1 VEWIQQGF
9 NLLKAH
15 ANFEMDYLLPKLS
28 EDWAGFQPKYATYQD
43 VASYSC
49 HLRKRLTSYYDF
61 NAVIPEDLSSFWT
74 EYSERAILP
83 TALAM
88 LGVSCGSLETRSRRH
103 IHQILQWIGGTVAGQ
118 VREGF
123 AESRT
128 GLGF

>member
-74 EYSERAILP
+74 EYSELQFFQQLLQCWECLVGRWKPEASDTYIRSYNGLVAQLQAKCGK
-83 TALAM
+83 ALQKA
-88 LGVSCGSLETRSRRH
+88 E
-103 IHQILQWIGGTVAGQ
+103 Q
-118 VREGF
+118 V
-123 AESRT
+123 
-128 GLGF
+128 